1 MRKEGDSLFNKLF
14 GNAVL
19 LMLLSALASVLNYA
33 FQIML
38 GNMLQVSEYGQFNL
52 INSFASNT
60 LTFFTPLSM
69 LACRITA
76 EKGECVKS
84 NDLVYRQLLKLNGI
98 IGIIIFIFGIAFYS
112 RARHMYSLSGIFM
125 WGTILVMI
133 VVSGFYSFSNAVI
146 QGSQR
151 FVFYGIMGVFVV
163 LVKSVLSY
171 VVVLWGYGV
180 NGVVTAMLVSFLLA
194 FAIFCIYI
202 KKVLYRPDTNEYAR
216 IIDKSEIA
224 QLYGFVFCAQLLYSF
239 CINGGEMMFLGM
251 LYDSEQIGLY
261 ACAGTLGKICLYA
274 ISVIATVLFPSF
286 ANAKM
291 QGRNTES
298 LYLKILALMFVFS
311 SVFCIGL
318 NVVGPYLI
326 DWLYGDAFALSKG
339 YLRYIVPFVLFLG
352 EISITHSY
360 YMGID
365 RVKGYLTMLVIAIG
379 AAVVTI
385 WMLLPPLEVAVAIMG
400 IFGNLFTIMSVIDVL
415 RRRKLNECR

>member
-1 MRKEGDSLFNKLF
+1 MRKIEDTLFSKLF
-14 GNAVL
+14 GNAAL
-19 LMLLSALASVLNYA
+19 LMLLSALASVLNYT

-38 GNMLQVSEYGQFNL
+38 GNLLQVSEYGQFNL
-52 INSFASNT
+52 INSFASNI

-98 IGIIIFIFGIAFYS
+98 IGIIIFVVGIAFYS

-133 VVSGFYSFSNAVI
+133 VVSGFYSFTNAVI

-163 LVKSVLSY
+163 LVKAVLSY
-171 VVVLWGYGV
+171 VFVLFGYGV
-180 NGVVTAMLVSFLLA
+180 NGVVIAMLESFLLA
-194 FAIFCIYI
+194 FVIFCIYI
-202 KKVLYRPDTNEYAR
+202 KKVLYRLDTNDYAQ
-216 IIDKSEIA
+216 IIDKNEIV

-239 CINGGEMMFLGM
+239 CINGGEMIFLGM
-251 LYDSEQIGLY
+251 FYDSEQIGLY

-286 ANAKM
+286 ATAKM
-291 QGRNTES
+291 QGLNTES
-298 LYLKILALMFVFS
+298 LYLKILTLMFVFS
-311 SVFCIGL
+311 FVFCIGL
-318 NVVGPYLI
+318 NIVGPYLI
-326 DWLYGDAFALSKG
+326 DWLYGDAFMSSKD
-339 YLRYIVPFVLFLG
+339 YLRYIVPLVLFLG

-360 YMGID
+360 YLGID
-365 RVKGYLTMLVIAIG
+365 KVKRYLAMLVIAIG

-385 WMLLPPLEVAVAIMG
+385 WMLLPPLEIAVVILGM
-400 IFGNLFTIMSVIDVL
+400 FGNLITAMSVIDVL
-415 RRRKLNECR
+415 RRRKLNEYR